1 MERKKVEIANLK
13 RQVERLEANKKRQN
27 NNKPVERPTSAR
39 DIEIVSAPTKRVPL
53 SSAPPYPI
61 NNDAPVDPN
70 ILEIAKKY
78 KERYYII
85 PYLNYDHALTW
96 CYSYRLNE
104 AEEQLR
110 HARDEIAMLRTRDS
124 SRVMVIE

>member
-1 MERKKVEIANLK
+1 LERKKVEIANLK

-53 SSAPPYPI
+53 SSAPPHPI
-61 NNDAPVDPN
+61 NNDAPVDTN

-85 PYLNYDHALTW
+85 PYLN
-96 CYSYRLNE
+96 
-104 AEEQLR
+104 
-110 HARDEIAMLRTRDS
+110 
-124 SRVMVIE
+124 